1 MTDLI
6 LRVRGLSK
14 RFGRVRALR
23 GADFGLRRGL
33 ITAFLGENGAGKT
46 TTLKLILGFMRPD
59 SGRVE
64 MTAQRIGYVPE
75 RPSFFPWLS
84 GEDLI
89 ALTARL
95 SGLKAEE
102 RRRRTERHAERI
114 AFDAGLLVRK
124 VPTYSLGNQ
133 KKFSY
138 LQSLLG
144 DPDFL
149 IVDEPFSALDP
160 RSISLV
166 RDLFTEMRREGK
178 TLLLSSHLISELE
191 KVCDEFIIIR
201 RGIIVLQESLN
212 RLTRDYKLARLS
224 REPLG
229 RGMPP
234 EPQLRAFSPWIK
246 DQPGEILLLLD
257 KTPAGLLAARYPDR
271 ATILPGPLDLEQ
283 IFFFF
288 N

>member
-1 MTDLI
+1 M
-6 LRVRGLSK
+6 
-14 RFGRVRALR
+14 
-23 GADFGLRRGL
+23 

-46 TTLKLILGFMRPD
+46 TALKLILGFLRPD

-64 MTAQRIGYVPE
+64 LVTQRIGYVPE
-75 RPSFFPWLS
+75 RPVFFPWLS
-84 GEDLI
+84 GKDVI

-95 SGLKAEE
+95 NRLGVEE
-102 RRRRTERHAERI
+102 RRRRTERLVERI
-114 AFDAGLLVRK
+114 GLEAGLLDRK
-124 VPTYSLGNQ
+124 AQTYSLGNQ

-138 LQSLLG
+138 LQTLLA
-144 DPDFL
+144 DPEL
-149 IVDEPFSALDP
+149 LVVDEPFSSLDP
-160 RSISLV
+160 YSIRMV
-166 RDLFTEMRREGK
+166 RELFLEMKKEGK
-178 TLLLSSHLISELE
+178 TLFLSSHLISEIE
-191 KVCDEFIIIR
+191 KACDEFIIIR
-201 RGIIVLQESLN
+201 RGIILLQESLN
-212 RLTRDYKLARLS
+212 RLMRDYKLARLS

-246 DQPGEILLLLD
+246 DKPGEILLLLD